1 MPTIWHLI
9 VWHVLHCMKF
19 RQKNPPELSSLSK
32 NFQFAPYC
40 PLSFQHHVP
49 SCGHFCVFYR
59 CFSQL
64 CWKSLLTRVCGTWTG
79 LASETCQFWCRWC
92 RIATWGHSIDARVNS
107 HQKPAHFF
115 FLFFLL
121 LGENH
126 LSNLELWQK
135 FKRKLAK
142 SPTPNPCFFLSFGF
156 ACPRMNH
163 STYETH
169 VRMSFATLQQKTEE
183 SYAHARKLRSRSRLQ
198 IERTDLI
205 SDYRSKGTKTFRR
218 DATCIENA
226 SWRGSLPFFHV
237 ISGILNECWE
247 NFHKVLSRKA
257 WKDCKTL
264 FILAF
269 LRFFPLHGGAIIS
282 LDELAFRWISWD
294 QTLGEH
300 EESFRPHRGSSIELE
315 KTPKVSWSV

>member
-1 MPTIWHLI
+1 MFRAVVTFASFTVVSANCAENPSSPECAARGQDLLQKHASFGAGGAGLQLEATPLMLGSTVTKNLPTFFFCFFCCWEKITLAIW
-9 VWHVLHCMKF
+9 
-19 RQKNPPELSSLSK
+19 
-32 NFQFAPYC
+32 
-40 PLSFQHHVP
+40 SF
-49 SCGHFCVFYR
+49 G
-59 CFSQL
+59 
-64 CWKSLLTRVCGTWTG
+64 KSLKENWQNLQLQTRV
-79 LASETCQFWCRWC
+79 
-92 RIATWGHSIDARVNS
+92 
-107 HQKPAHFF
+107 
-115 FLFFLL
+115 
-121 LGENH
+121 
-126 LSNLELWQK
+126 
-135 FKRKLAK
+135 
-142 SPTPNPCFFLSFGF
+142 FFLSFGF

-282 LDELAFRWISWD
+282 LDELAFRWIS
-294 QTLGEH
+294 
-300 EESFRPHRGSSIELE
+300 
-315 KTPKVSWSV
+315 